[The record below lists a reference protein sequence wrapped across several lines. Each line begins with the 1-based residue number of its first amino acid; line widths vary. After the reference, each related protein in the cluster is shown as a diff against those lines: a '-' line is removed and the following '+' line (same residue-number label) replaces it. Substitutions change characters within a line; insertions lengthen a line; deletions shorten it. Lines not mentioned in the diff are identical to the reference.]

1 MGREG
6 VFHVHAVSPLGFRQ
20 EGSGKM
26 MEYTEEQKMLRET
39 MRNFAEKEVAPLA
52 YEIDRDERFPTES
65 FYKLRDMGLLGI
77 TAPVE
82 YGGAGVGYT
91 ELCIV
96 TEELAYACLSTSA
109 SWGVHA
115 CLCIDNIRR
124 NANEGQLKKYM
135 PPLCEGEKIGG
146 LAMTEPSAGSDV
158 MSMRLRADKKGEYY
172 VLNGSKIFISNGP
185 VGDVF
190 VVYAKT
196 DMEKGPR
203 GVSAF
208 IVEKDFPGFSRGKK
222 FEKMGWRG
230 SPTGELI
237 FEDCQ
242 VPVENILGTENRGA
256 LVLMSGLNTERV
268 CLGAMSLGLSRGAYE
283 CALKY
288 AKERVQFG
296 KPIASFQ
303 LVQAKLAEMAMEIEL
318 SHLITY
324 KGAKMA
330 DMGLHTEMNLVASY
344 AKLYTAQAAMRITTE
359 AVQILGGY
367 GYMKEFPVE
376 RMMRDAKLQ
385 QIGGGTDEVQ
395 IMIIARDI
403 LGL

>member
-1 MGREG
+1 MW
-6 VFHVHAVSPLGFRQ
+6 
-20 EGSGKM
+20 
-26 MEYTEEQKMLRET
+26 MEFTDEQRMLRET
-39 MRNFAEKEVAPLA
+39 IRQLAEKEVAPLA
-52 YEIDRDERFPTES
+52 YEIDRDERFPVES
-65 FYKLRDMGLLGI
+65 FNKLRDMGLLGI
-77 TAPVE
+77 TVPAD
-82 YGGAGVGYT
+82 YGGAGAGYT
-91 ELCIV
+91 EMCIV
-96 TEELAYACLSTSA
+96 TEELSAVCLSTA
-109 SWGVHA
+109 AAWGTHA

-124 NANEGQLKKYM
+124 NGNEAQLAKYL
-135 PPLCEGEKIGG
+135 PPLCRGEWIGG

-158 MSMRLRADKKGEYY
+158 MSMRLRAERRGDAY
-172 VLNGSKIFISNGP
+172 VLNGTKIFISNGP

-196 DMEKGPR
+196 APER
-203 GVSAF
+203 GAHGVTAF
-208 IVEKDFPGFSRGKK
+208 IVENAFPGFQRGKK

-237 FEDCQ
+237 FEDCV
-242 VPVENILGTENRGA
+242 VPAENVLGGENRGA

-268 CLGAMSLGLSRGAYE
+268 CLGAMSLGLARGAYE

-303 LVQAKLAEMAMEIEL
+303 LIQAKLAEMAMLIEL
-318 SHLITY
+318 SRLITY

-330 DMGLHTEMNLVASY
+330 DMGLHREMNLTASY
-344 AKLYTAQAAMRITTE
+344 AKLFTARAAMKITTE
-359 AVQILGGY
+359 AVQVLGGY

-395 IMIIARDI
+395 IMIIAREI
-403 LGL
+403 LALKDQV

>member
-1 MGREG
+1 ML
-6 VFHVHAVSPLGFRQ
+6 VL
-20 EGSGKM
+20 
-26 MEYTEEQKMLRET
+26 TDEQKMLRET
-39 MRNFAEKEVAPLA
+39 IRNFAIKEVAPLA
-52 YEIDRDERFPTES
+52 YEIDRDERFPSES
-65 FYKLRDMGLLGI
+65 FRRLRDLGLLGL

-91 ELCIV
+91 EMAIV
-96 TEELAYACLSTSA
+96 AEELAAVCLSTA
-109 SWGVHA
+109 ATYGAHT

-124 NANEGQLKKYM
+124 NASEEQMKRYL
-135 PPLCEGEKIGG
+135 PPLCRGEMIGG

-158 MSMRLRADKKGEYY
+158 LSMALRADKRGDHY

-190 VVYAKT
+190 IVYAKT
-196 DMEKGPR
+196 DPEKKAH

-208 IVEKDFPGFSRGKK
+208 LVEKDFPGFSRGKK

-237 FEDCQ
+237 FEDCR
-242 VPVENILGTENRGA
+242 VPAGNLLGGENMGA
-256 LVLMSGLNTERV
+256 FVLMSGLNTERV
-268 CLGAMSLGLSRGAYE
+268 GLSAMSLGLARGAYE

-288 AKERVQFG
+288 AKDRVQFG
-296 KPIASFQ
+296 RPIATFQ
-303 LVQAKLAEMAMEIEL
+303 LIQAKLAEMAMHIEL
-318 SHLITY
+318 ERLITY
-324 KGAKMA
+324 QAAKMA
-330 DMGLHTEMNLVASY
+330 DSGLHGEMNLIASY
-344 AKLYTAQAAMRITTE
+344 AKLFTARTTMRITTE

-395 IMIIARDI
+395 ILIIAREI

>member
-1 MGREG
+1 
-6 VFHVHAVSPLGFRQ
+6 
-20 EGSGKM
+20 
-26 MEYTEEQKMLRET
+26 
-39 MRNFAEKEVAPLA
+39 MRNATQEQM
-52 YEIDRDERFPTES
+52 R
-65 FYKLRDMGLLGI
+65 
-77 TAPVE
+77 E
-82 YGGAGVGYT
+82 Y
-91 ELCIV
+91 L
-96 TEELAYACLSTSA
+96 
-109 SWGVHA
+109 
-115 CLCIDNIRR
+115 
-124 NANEGQLKKYM
+124 
-135 PPLCEGEKIGG
+135 PPLCEGVKIGG

-158 MSMRLRADKKGEYY
+158 MSMRLRADKKGDSY

-196 DMEKGPR
+196 DMEKGAR

-208 IVEKDFPGFSRGKK
+208 IVEKEFPGFSRGKK

-242 VPVENILGTENRGA
+242 VPVKNLLGRENSGA

-283 CALKY
+283 CALQY

-303 LVQAKLAEMAMEIEL
+303 LIQAKLAEMAMDIEL

-324 KGAKMA
+324 KGARMA
-330 DMGLHTEMNLVASY
+330 DMGLHRQMNLIASY
-344 AKLYTAQAAMRITTE
+344 AKLFTARAAMRITTE

-367 GYMKEFPVE
+367 GFMKEFPVE

-395 IMIIARDI
+395 TMIIARDI